1 MVKIQEESIST
12 SESTHKSIMSLHD
25 ALSESKTIESII
37 DIETSV
43 TDPKL
48 KPLKLHK
55 ESFLNSQDKYILIQN
70 ITLGTHDSIA
80 EDHVDKV
87 FYTALRVETSLERY
101 KIVFD
106 RLSKWLDENKKEAL
120 FAVEIPPSCTVTL
133 QTADPSTLIK
143 LFFVVQILISSW
155 EVYLGK
161 INTYLNIYGEL
172 TPAAIANLA
181 IIRHQLNLSYPEAI
195 DLQDKVARFYND
207 KLASKY
213 DHFRKQLLVCKQESD
228 LTEDFK
234 KIMKEKADIMNLPRI
249 DADFLINERI
259 RALRSEAE
267 QIEIRKKIELEA
279 ERQRIESREMSF
291 QKYRQ
296 SFEELVADNLGH
308 ENSLENAD
316 IFSRN
321 LMENILKSEFKR
333 GQLVENRNFYN
344 LNEKEIQKI
353 EKQVL
358 DEIYRIRSL
367 IHH

>member
-1 MVKIQEESIST
+1 
-12 SESTHKSIMSLHD
+12 
-25 ALSESKTIESII
+25 
-37 DIETSV
+37 
-43 TDPKL
+43 
-48 KPLKLHK
+48 
-55 ESFLNSQDKYILIQN
+55 
-70 ITLGTHDSIA
+70 
-80 EDHVDKV
+80 
-87 FYTALRVETSLERY
+87 
-101 KIVFD
+101 
-106 RLSKWLDENKKEAL
+106 
-120 FAVEIPPSCTVTL
+120 
-133 QTADPSTLIK
+133 
-143 LFFVVQILISSW
+143 
-155 EVYLGK
+155 
-161 INTYLNIYGEL
+161 
-172 TPAAIANLA
+172 
-181 IIRHQLNLSYPEAI
+181 
-195 DLQDKVARFYND
+195 
-207 KLASKY
+207 
-213 DHFRKQLLVCKQESD
+213 
-228 LTEDFK
+228 
-234 KIMKEKADIMNLPRI
+234 MKEKADIMNLPRI